1 MAINSTPIKT
11 DECSDVQAVAHPR
24 LAPRAMGRIRLSS
37 SAKVLEFSDDVPTRR
52 PEAAMTDISLRFEP
66 PFARIVLS
74 RPDRRN
80 AITRAMWRALPAIRA
95 EIEARGDL
103 LVTLVEGEGAHFSA
117 GADIAELGEIYRDA
131 AAARGYGD
139 AVQDGLKA
147 LMDLDRP
154 TIAVIRGVAI
164 GGGLGL
170 ALACDLR
177 FCAADAHLAIT
188 PAKLG
193 LIYGH
198 AETRRL
204 IELIGPSRAKDL
216 LFTARRIETDEAL
229 AIGLIDR
236 RVETALQETVLGYAR
251 GLADMSQMSVRGG
264 KRAVDAIAAGLALE
278 TRAYR
283 ALTETAALGPDFTE
297 GWAAFADKRSPKFAF
312 RGPTAP
318 LTQS

>member
-1 MAINSTPIKT
+1 
-11 DECSDVQAVAHPR
+11 
-24 LAPRAMGRIRLSS
+24 
-37 SAKVLEFSDDVPTRR
+37 
-52 PEAAMTDISLRFEP
+52 MTEISLRFEP
-66 PFARIVLS
+66 PFARVVLN

-95 EIEARGDL
+95 SIEAREDL
-103 LVTLVEGEGAHFSA
+103 LVALIEGEGAHFSA
-117 GADIAELGEIYRDA
+117 GADIAELGEAYRDA
-131 AAARGYGD
+131 HSARDYGD
-139 AVQDGLKA
+139 AVQDGLQA

-177 FCAADAHLAIT
+177 FCAADAHLAVT

-193 LIYGH
+193 LVYGH

-204 IELIGPSRAKDL
+204 IELVGPSRAKDL
-216 LFTARRIETDEAL
+216 LFTGRRIETDEAL

-251 GLADMSQMSVRGG
+251 GLADLSQMSVRGA
-264 KRAVDAIAAGLALE
+264 KRAIDAIAAGMNKE
-278 TRAYR
+278 TPGFR
-283 ALTETAALGPDFTE
+283 ALTEAAALGPDFVE
-297 GWAAFADKRSPKFAF
+297 GRAAFAAKRTAKFAF
-312 RGPTAP
+312 RGPIAP
-318 LTQS
+318 LKPA

>member
-1 MAINSTPIKT
+1 
-11 DECSDVQAVAHPR
+11 
-24 LAPRAMGRIRLSS
+24 
-37 SAKVLEFSDDVPTRR
+37 
-52 PEAAMTDISLRFEP
+52 MTDISLRFEP
-66 PFARIVLS
+66 PFARIVLN
-74 RPDRRN
+74 RPERRN

-95 EIEARGDL
+95 AIEAREDM
-103 LVTLVEGEGAHFSA
+103 LVALVEGEGAHFSA
-117 GADIAELGEIYRDA
+117 GADISEFDEVYRDA
-131 AAARGYGD
+131 AATRDYGD
-139 AVQDGLKA
+139 AIQDGLKA

-154 TIAVIRGVAI
+154 TVAVIRGVAI

-204 IELIGPSRAKDL
+204 VELVGPSRAKDL
-216 LFTARRIETDEAL
+216 LFTGRRIETEEAL

-236 RVETALQETVLGYAR
+236 RIETALEETALGYAR
-251 GLADMSQMSVRGG
+251 GLADLSQASIRGG
-264 KRAVDAIAAGLALE
+264 KRAVDAIAAGMSEE
-278 TRAYR
+278 TPGFR
-283 ALTETAALGPDFTE
+283 ALVEAAPRGPDFAE
-297 GWAAFADKRSPKFAF
+297 GRAAFAAKRPTKFAF

-318 LTQS
+318 LAHG

>member
-1 MAINSTPIKT
+1 
-11 DECSDVQAVAHPR
+11 
-24 LAPRAMGRIRLSS
+24 
-37 SAKVLEFSDDVPTRR
+37 
-52 PEAAMTDISLRFEP
+52 MTEISLLFEP
-66 PFARIVLS
+66 PFARVVLN

-95 EIEARGDL
+95 AIEAREDL
-103 LVTLVEGEGAHFSA
+103 LVALVEGEGAHFSA
-117 GADIAELGEIYRDA
+117 GADIAELGEIYRDT
-131 AAARGYGD
+131 ARIRDCGD

-147 LMDLDRP
+147 RMDLDRP

-164 GGGLGL
+164 GAGLGL

-188 PAKLG
+188 PARLG

-204 IELIGPSRAKDL
+204 VELIGPSRAKDL
-216 LFTARRIETDEAL
+216 LFTGRRIETEEAL

-236 RVETALQETVLGYAR
+236 RIEAALQETVLGYAR
-251 GLADMSQMSVRGG
+251 GLAEMSQMSIRGG
-264 KRAVDAIAAGLALE
+264 KRAIDAVAAGLAHE
-278 TRAYR
+278 TPRFR
-283 ALTETAALGPDFTE
+283 ALTETAAQGPDFAE
-297 GWAAFADKRSPKFAF
+297 GRAAFAAKRTPNFAF

-318 LTQS
+318 LKPG

>member
-1 MAINSTPIKT
+1 MLEK
-11 DECSDVQAVAHPR
+11 H
-24 LAPRAMGRIRLSS
+24 LA
-37 SAKVLEFSDDVPTRR
+37 TRR
-52 PEAAMTDISLRFEP
+52 PEALMTDISLRFEP

-74 RPDRRN
+74 RPERRN

-95 EIEARGDL
+95 AIEAREDL

-117 GADIAELGEIYRDA
+117 GADIAELGDIYRDA
-131 AAARGYGD
+131 AATRDFGD
-139 AVQDGLKA
+139 VMQNGLKA
-147 LMDLDRP
+147 LMELDRP
-154 TIAVIRGVAI
+154 TIAIIRGVAI
-164 GGGLGL
+164 GAGLGL

-204 IELIGPSRAKDL
+204 VELIGPSRAKDL

-236 RVETALQETVLGYAR
+236 RIEAALQETVLGYAR
-251 GLADMSQMSVRGG
+251 GMAELSQTTVRGC
-264 KRAVDAIAAGLALE
+264 KRAVDAVAAGMSRE
-278 TRAYR
+278 TPAYR
-283 ALTETAALGPDFTE
+283 TLTEAAAFGPDFVE
-297 GWAAFADKRSPKFAF
+297 GRAAFAAKRTAKFTF
-312 RGPTAP
+312 RGPTVS
-318 LTQS
+318 LRHN

>member
-1 MAINSTPIKT
+1 
-11 DECSDVQAVAHPR
+11 
-24 LAPRAMGRIRLSS
+24 
-37 SAKVLEFSDDVPTRR
+37 
-52 PEAAMTDISLRFEP
+52 MTDISLLFEP
-66 PFARIVLS
+66 PFARIVLN
-74 RPDRRN
+74 RPERRN

-95 EIEARGDL
+95 AIEAREDL
-103 LVTLVEGEGAHFSA
+103 LVTLVEGEGVHFSA

-131 AAARGYGD
+131 AAGRDQCD

-193 LIYGH
+193 LVYGH

-251 GLADMSQMSVRGG
+251 GLADMSQMSIRGG
-264 KRAVDAIAAGLALE
+264 KRAVDAIAAGLARE
-278 TRAYR
+278 TPAYR
-283 ALTETAALGPDFTE
+283 ALTEAAALGPDFSE
-297 GWAAFADKRSPKFAF
+297 GRAAFAEKRAAKFAF
-312 RGPTAP
+312 RRPTTP